1 VSCFTRTAIYRA
13 IAVHQA
19 AVALGTG
26 GKNEG
31 LAKRAR
37 SGEKVALN

>member
-26 GKNEG
+26 GKNE
-31 LAKRAR
+31 AKGAR